1 MAYGLPPLNW
11 LRAFEASARHLSFA
25 KAAGDLN
32 LTPTA
37 VSHQVRSLERH
48 LRHPLFERLPRGLR
62 LTEMGAAYL
71 PYVRRAFED
80 LSATTTKLFG
90 QSEASSITVRAPVS
104 FLTLWLAPR
113 LPRFQLR
120 YPGIDILFLSTIWA
134 DAQPDEAVDID
145 IRFGEGAWAGY
156 EAEPLMHDDSVVI
169 CPRHVATR
177 GNDKH
182 RLAEIAR
189 GHLIHVVGHEN
200 HWAEAFRLVGLA
212 LPREVK
218 GLRVDNSVT
227 AVSMAAAGAGSTIV
241 LRPFAERA
249 QELMPLHQPFAF
261 ELPVEQAHYL
271 LMPRER
277 RTTRPEVLLFR
288 SWLLEEA
295 AERRSVV
302 RKRVGSVLRFPRA
315 PE

>member
-48 LRHPLFERLPRGLR
+48 LRHPLFERLARGLR

-90 QSEASSITVRAPVS
+90 QSDASAITVRAPVS

-156 EAEPLMHDDSVVI
+156 DAEPLMHDDSVVI

-177 GNDKH
+177 GNDTR
-182 RLAEIAR
+182 RLAEIAQ

-200 HWAEAFRLVGLA
+200 HWAEVFRRVGLA
-212 LPREVK
+212 LPRQVK

-227 AVSMAAAGAGSTIV
+227 AVSMAANGGATIV

-288 SWLLEEA
+288 SWLLEEVAQRRA
-295 AERRSVV
+295 AV
-302 RKRVGSVLRFPRA
+302 RKRAGSVLRFPGGR
-315 PE
+315 PN

>member
-1 MAYGLPPLNW
+1 
-11 LRAFEASARHLSFA
+11 
-25 KAAGDLN
+25 
-32 LTPTA
+32 
-37 VSHQVRSLERH
+37 
-48 LRHPLFERLPRGLR
+48 
-62 LTEMGAAYL
+62 
-71 PYVRRAFED
+71 
-80 LSATTTKLFG
+80 
-90 QSEASSITVRAPVS
+90 
-104 FLTLWLAPR
+104 
-113 LPRFQLR
+113 
-120 YPGIDILFLSTIWA
+120 
-134 DAQPDEAVDID
+134 
-145 IRFGEGAWAGY
+145 
-156 EAEPLMHDDSVVI
+156 MHDDSVVI

-182 RLAEIAR
+182 RLAEIGR

>member
-1 MAYGLPPLNW
+1 
-11 LRAFEASARHLSFA
+11 
-25 KAAGDLN
+25 
-32 LTPTA
+32 
-37 VSHQVRSLERH
+37 
-48 LRHPLFERLPRGLR
+48 
-62 LTEMGAAYL
+62 
-71 PYVRRAFED
+71 
-80 LSATTTKLFG
+80 
-90 QSEASSITVRAPVS
+90 
-104 FLTLWLAPR
+104 
-113 LPRFQLR
+113 
-120 YPGIDILFLSTIWA
+120 
-134 DAQPDEAVDID
+134 
-145 IRFGEGAWAGY
+145 
-156 EAEPLMHDDSVVI
+156 
-169 CPRHVATR
+169 
-177 GNDKH
+177 
-182 RLAEIAR
+182 
-189 GHLIHVVGHEN
+189 
-200 HWAEAFRLVGLA
+200 

-302 RKRVGSVLRFPRA
+302 RKRVGAVLRFPRA